1 MFNEYDASLKVKR
14 FYIKDGNG
22 YFVLDSDISLKDQ
35 VVSYHPDKEFFMAF
49 LDLNGWSSIPDPN
62 NPDKWIHGRDL
73 YVLYYDIT
81 KDKLIPFDRTNKY
94 NVGIYIWYIEAK
106 K

>member
-1 MFNEYDASLKVKR
+1 MKEFDIEN
-14 FYIKDGNG
+14 GNS
-22 YFVLDSDISLKDQ
+22 YFVLESDISLSDR
-35 VVSYHPDKEFFMAF
+35 VVSYHPDDTFYFAF

-62 NPDKWIHGRDL
+62 NTDNWIRGRDL
-73 YVLYYDIT
+73 YILYYDIT